1 MKVDSKKIGIDVRLW
16 KETGIG
22 RYIRNLVLNLGEF
35 DKDNTYVFFA
45 KRSDFEEIKRS
56 AKNVKFELITCE
68 IPWHSVKEQFEFP
81 RLLNKYNL
89 DLMHFPYFS
98 VPAFYNKPFVV
109 TVHDLIINHFPT
121 GQATTLPLPFYLI
134 KKMGYSVVIKNAI
147 VKSKKIL
154 VPSKATK
161 QEILDHYA
169 VGDDKVHIT
178 PEGVDTDIIHFKPV
192 IFKEKNPYFLYVGNA
207 YPHKNVERLIDA
219 FQIFSEKHP
228 EYILRLVGKKDFFYK
243 RLIEKVKTPNVE
255 FMGYVNDSDLAKL
268 YKYSRATFVPSLMEG
283 FGLPALEA
291 MAVGCLVVASDIPA
305 FREVCSSS
313 AIYFDP
319 NNRTQM
325 KDIFKN
331 ILSMSENKKEVYI
344 TKGKNQAKKF
354 SWDIMV
360 QQTREVYESSIRI

>member
-283 FGLPALEA
+283 FGLTVLEA
-291 MAVGCLVVASDIPA
+291 MSMGSIVACSDI
-305 FREVCSSS
+305 SS
-313 AIYFDP
+313 
-319 NNRTQM
+319 
-325 KDIFKN
+325 
-331 ILSMSENKKEVYI
+331 LKEVAGSNALYFKPTDVLSIASVMDEISTMPGKDRDTYI
-344 TKGKNQAKKF
+344 SKSKKHIEKYSWKNMAI
-354 SWDIMV
+354 DTID
-360 QQTREVYESSIRI
+360 VYNSCL